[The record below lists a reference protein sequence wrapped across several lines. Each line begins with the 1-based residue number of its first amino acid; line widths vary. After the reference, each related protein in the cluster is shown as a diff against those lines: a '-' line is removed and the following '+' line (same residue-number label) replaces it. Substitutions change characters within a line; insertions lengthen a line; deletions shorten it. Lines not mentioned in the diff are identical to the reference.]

1 MIFYLVTESYL
12 EPGGV
17 LVLVIT
23 YFGGQFGIN
32 YPSVFLKVLKLAKW
46 NEGNFKVFKNHE
58 GHSKNH
64 PTKHFWLIRSNQ
76 KRLCIETNISE
87 QQLQI
92 SERATIK
99 QRKITQKLHRRCKQP
114 CD

>member
-32 YPSVFLKVLKLAKW
+32 YPSVFLKVLKLAK
-46 NEGNFKVFKNHE
+46 VFKNHE
-58 GHSKNH
+58 GHLFQKS
-64 PTKHFWLIRSNQ
+64 PDQTFLVNQ
-76 KRLCIETNISE
+76 
-87 QQLQI
+87 
-92 SERATIK
+92 IK
-99 QRKITQKLHRRCKQP
+99 PKKALY
-114 CD
+114 